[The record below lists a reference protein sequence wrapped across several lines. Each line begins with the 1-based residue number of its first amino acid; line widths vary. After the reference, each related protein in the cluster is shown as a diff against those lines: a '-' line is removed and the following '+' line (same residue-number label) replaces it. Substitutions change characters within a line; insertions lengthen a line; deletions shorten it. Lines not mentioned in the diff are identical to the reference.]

1 MAFLSLPPKSTD
13 FEKVARIARRVMH
26 DRGFLVDLPPNA
38 EAAAEHVHPAAL
50 SGLRDLRDL
59 PWSSIDNRESRDLDQ
74 IEWMEKLPDGRV
86 RVLIGIADV
95 ASFAPI
101 DGPVD
106 VFAGTN
112 TSTMYAGPMVFPML
126 PEVLSVN
133 RTSLLHE
140 KERFAIV
147 TEYVVTEDGT
157 VTEPDVYPARVRNHA
172 QLVYED
178 VGAWLDGEAH
188 APAPPRAFQEQLR
201 LQHHVARCLRKQRFE
216 RGALSFET
224 VEARTVTLPDG
235 NLELTVVQKNR
246 ARELV
251 EDLMIAA
258 NNATA
263 RYLDAHGFPSIR
275 RIVKT
280 PRRWARI
287 VELAAARGT
296 TLPSEP
302 DPRALSAFLG
312 VERKKDPTGF
322 RDVSL
327 AVVKLLGPGE
337 YHVAEPGK
345 PHEGHFGLAVYDY
358 THSTAPNRRY
368 ADLVTQRLLIAAALR
383 QQNPYTDAGLTA
395 VAARCTE
402 KENDARAVERT
413 MRKVLAAIALSD
425 HVGEQFDGVITGKT
439 EKGTFVRL
447 LAPPAEGR
455 IVHGEEGVDVGDHV
469 RVRLKAT
476 VPDRGFLDFVRI

>member
-1 MAFLSLPPKSTD
+1 MAFLSLPPQSTD
-13 FEKVARIARRVMH
+13 FEKVTRIARHVLH
-26 DRGFLVDLPPNA
+26 DRGFLVDLPRAA
-38 EAAAEHVHPAAL
+38 EDAAEHRRPELQAGA
-50 SGLRDLRDL
+50 RDLCDL

-95 ASFAPI
+95 ASFVPVG
-101 DGPVD
+101 GPVD
-106 VFAGTN
+106 AFAGAN
-112 TSTMYAGPMVFPML
+112 TSTLYAGPLVFPML
-126 PEVLSVN
+126 PEILSVD
-133 RTSLLHE
+133 RTSLLLE
-140 KERFAIV
+140 KERFAMV
-147 TEYVVTEDGT
+147 TEYLVTDDGS
-157 VTEPDVYPARVRNHA
+157 VEEPKVYPARVTNHA

-178 VGAWLDGEAH
+178 VGAWLEGTPG
-188 APAPPRAFQEQLR
+188 APAPPHGFEDQLR
-201 LQHHVARCLRKQRFE
+201 LQHQVARCLRKQRFE

-235 NLELTVVQKNR
+235 SLELAVVQKNR

-263 RYLDAHGFPSIR
+263 RYLDNHGLPSIR

-280 PRRWARI
+280 PKRWSRI
-287 VELAAARGT
+287 VELAAAHGT
-296 TLPSEP
+296 TLPAEP

-312 VERKKDPTGF
+312 KERA
-322 RDVSL
+322 RDATAFGDISL

-345 PHEGHFGLAVYDY
+345 PHEGHFGLAVHDY

-368 ADLVTQRLLIAAALR
+368 ADLVTQRLLFAAALGAA
-383 QQNPYTDAGLTA
+383 NPYPDGALTA
-395 VAARCTE
+395 VAQRCTD

-413 MRKVLAAIALSD
+413 MRKVLAAIALAD
-425 HVGEQFDGVITGKT
+425 HIGEEFDGVITGKAD
-439 EKGTFVRL
+439 KGVFVRL
-447 LAPPAEGR
+447 LSPPAEGR
-455 IVHGEEGVDVGDHV
+455 IVRGEDGVDVGDHV
-469 RVRLKAT
+469 RVKLTAT
-476 VPDRGFLDFVRI
+476 VPERGFLDFVRV

>member
-1 MAFLSLPPKSTD
+1 MELPRAA
-13 FEKVARIARRVMH
+13 E
-26 DRGFLVDLPPNA
+26 
-38 EAAAEHVHPAAL
+38 EAAENAQPQQHPQQEA
-50 SGLRDLRDL
+50 GVRDLRDL

-95 ASFAPI
+95 VSFVPA
-101 DGPVD
+101 GGAVD
-106 VFAGTN
+106 AFAAAN
-112 TSTMYAGPMVFPML
+112 TSTLYAGPLVFPML
-126 PEVLSVN
+126 PEILSVD
-133 RTSLLHE
+133 RTSLLHD
-140 KERFAIV
+140 KERLAVV
-147 TEYVVTEDGT
+147 TEYLVTDDGS
-157 VTEPDVYPARVRNHA
+157 VQEPKVYPARVTNHA

-178 VGAWLDGEAH
+178 VGAWLEGKDH
-188 APAPPRAFQEQLR
+188 ARPPPHGFEEQLR
-201 LQHHVARCLRKQRFE
+201 LQDHVAHCLRKQRFE

-224 VEARTVTLPDG
+224 VEARTITLPDG
-235 NLELTVVQKNR
+235 NLELAVVQKNR
-246 ARELV
+246 AREVV

-263 RYLDAHGFPSIR
+263 RFLDAHGFPSIR

-280 PRRWARI
+280 PKRWSRI
-287 VELAAARGT
+287 VELAQARGT
-296 TLPSEP
+296 TLPAEP

-312 VERKKDPTGF
+312 EERARDATAF

-368 ADLVTQRLLIAAALR
+368 ADLVTQRLLLAAAVGAK
-383 QQNPYTDAGLTA
+383 NPYSDEALAA
-395 VAARCTE
+395 VAQHCTD

-413 MRKVLAAIALSD
+413 MRKVLAAIALAD
-425 HVGEQFDGVITGKT
+425 HVGQEYDGVITGRS
-439 EKGTFVRL
+439 EKGVFVRL
-447 LAPPAEGR
+447 ISPPAEGR
-455 IVHGEEGVDVGDHV
+455 IVHGEDGVDVGDHV
-469 RVRLKAT
+469 RVRLTAT
-476 VPDRGFLDFVRI
+476 VPERGFLDFVRV

>member
-1 MAFLSLPPKSTD
+1 VAFLSLPPRSSD
-13 FEKVARIARRVMH
+13 FEKVHRIARRVLA
-26 DRGFLVDLPPNA
+26 DRGFLVDFPK
-38 EAAAEHVHPAAL
+38 AAEDAAEKASPHAPKHVK
-50 SGLRDLRDL
+50 DLRAL

-74 IEWMEKLPDGRV
+74 IEWMERLPDGRV

-95 ASFAPI
+95 ASFAPR
-101 DGPVD
+101 DGEVD
-106 VFAGTN
+106 RFAGAN
-112 TSTMYAGPMVFPML
+112 TSTLYAGPMVFPML
-126 PEVLSVN
+126 PEVLSVD
-133 RTSLLHE
+133 RTSLLFGE
-140 KERFAIV
+140 ERLAVV
-147 TEYVVTEDGT
+147 TEYLVTQDGR
-157 VTEPDVYPARVRNHA
+157 VEEPQVYAALVKNHA

-178 VGAWLDGEAH
+178 VGAWLEGRPH
-188 APAPPRAFQEQLR
+188 APAPPSGFEAQLR
-201 LQHHVARCLRKQRFE
+201 LQDDVARCLRKSRFQH
-216 RGALSFET
+216 GALAFET

-263 RYLDAHGFPSIR
+263 RYLDQKGFPSIR

-287 VELAAARGT
+287 VELAQEHGR

-302 DPRALSAFLG
+302 DPQALSAFLSE
-312 VERKKDPTGF
+312 ERARDATGF
-322 RDVSL
+322 RDISL

-337 YHVAEPGK
+337 YVVAQPNK

-368 ADLVTQRLLIAAALR
+368 ADLVTQRLLVAASLGEPNSYTEEAL
-383 QQNPYTDAGLTA
+383 AA
-395 VAARCTE
+395 VAARCTD

-413 MRKVLAAIALSD
+413 MRKVLAAIALAD
-425 HVGEQFDGVITGKT
+425 HVGEEYDGVITGKAD
-439 EKGTFVRL
+439 KGTFVRL
-447 LAPPAEGR
+447 LSPPAEGR
-455 IVHGEEGVDVGDHV
+455 IVHGEEGLDVGDHV

-476 VPDRGFLDFVRI
+476 VPERGFLDFVRV